1 MFMQKDKN
9 LKITDWIKMY
19 SSVTKVADEL
29 CLSRPTVYK
38 YIEAYDKG
46 DKSFIPDN
54 VIAYFDQKILSSDST
69 TSLKVKYELKEE
81 IMAQKKRA
89 DELDRRISEM
99 MISSAEL
106 EKRLFELK
114 VSNTKT
120 REASI
125 LEEKLLE
132 KKRLTQKYSLE
143 YNRLQEIISHLSME
157 LAQYEEI
164 NSLPPFALN
173 KLYGIQSECY
183 SDNKKCMIIYDGEQ
197 CDDTIYRLNLYAKL
211 NSDYIRLKKYDDV
224 SCWNYFIIDDVVL
237 SAPLYYEIN
246 RCSLGHDEHGDIDY
260 IPERN
265 QTTGMCK
272 LNPKK

>member
-1 MFMQKDKN
+1 MQKDKN